1 MEAPRSAYMKSL
13 LLRRHNGLIKIITG
27 IRRCGKSYFLFKLFR
42 DVLLSEG
49 VPTDHIIALQL
60 DDIRNRKY
68 RNPEAC
74 YEYVLSRVKEEG
86 PYYVLLDEVQMMDH
100 FEEVMNSFLHV
111 PSLDVYVTGSNS
123 KFLSSDVVTE
133 FRGMKYECIL
143 CLLRNSMSF
152 RIGLLM
158 NAGRSM
164 NGTADCRGC
173 FP

>member
-1 MEAPRSAYMKSL
+1 M
-13 LLRRHNGLIKIITG
+13 
-27 IRRCGKSYFLFKLFR
+27 
-42 DVLLSEG
+42 SEG

-86 PYYVLLDEVQMMDH
+86 PYYVLLDEVQMMDR

-133 FRGMKYECIL
+133 FRGGDEIRMYPL
-143 CLLRNSMSF
+143 SLRNSMSF

-164 NGTADCRGC
+164 NGTADFRAA
-173 FP
+173 FHER